1 MQRKQEMAEIIDGK
15 ALASEIKEDL
25 KAKVNE
31 YFIKHNR
38 KITLAVILVGENPAS
53 KVYVNNKI
61 KATEYVGMKS
71 LSYYLPETVAE
82 SDITSLI
89 DTLSEDKSVDGIL
102 VQLPLPKGFDEEKV
116 LSHIPAIKDVDGFL
130 AENVGNLCL
139 GKKST
144 VSCTPLGIIRMLE
157 SKNVELSGKHAVV
170 IGRSNIVGKPMA
182 MLLLQKNCTVTVCH
196 SKTENLREITKTAD
210 ILIVAIGKPEF
221 IKKDDV
227 KSGAVVI
234 DVGINRTENGLK
246 GDVDFENVKE
256 VASLITPV
264 PGGVG
269 PMTIAILL
277 ENTYNAAI
285 RRDEL
290 GL

>member
-1 MQRKQEMAEIIDGK
+1 MAEIIDGK